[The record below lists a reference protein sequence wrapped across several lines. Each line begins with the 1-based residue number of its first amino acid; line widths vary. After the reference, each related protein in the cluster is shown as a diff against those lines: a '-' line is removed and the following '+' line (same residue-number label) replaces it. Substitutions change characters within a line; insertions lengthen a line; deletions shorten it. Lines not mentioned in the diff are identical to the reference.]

1 MVVDWLTKGKPSA
14 VGIAVGAVCGLVAVT
29 PASGF
34 VTVSSA
40 IIIGLVAGAL
50 SNLVANW
57 RAAKTKIDDSLDVF
71 ACHGI
76 SGVWG
81 SIATGL
87 LATAMINDV
96 NGLFY
101 GNVDL
106 LVAQILSVLVV
117 AAYSFVGSYVLLKV
131 INVFSPLRV
140 SSDEEKKGLDLSQH
154 GEEAY
159 DLGF

>member
-1 MVVDWLTKGKPSA
+1 
-14 VGIAVGAVCGLVAVT
+14 VT

-34 VTVSSA
+34 VTVTSA
-40 IIIGLVAGAL
+40 IVIGLVAGVV

-57 RAAKTKIDDSLDVF
+57 RSAKTRIDDSLDVF

-87 LATAMINDV
+87 FATTMV
-96 NGLFY
+96 NNVDGLFY
-101 GNVDL
+101 GDSSL
-106 LVAQILSVLVV
+106 LIAQVLSVLFV
-117 AAYSFVGSYVLLKV
+117 AAFSFFGSLLLLKL
-131 INVFSPLRV
+131 INIVSPLRV
-140 SSDEEKKGLDLSQH
+140 SPEEEDSGLDLSQH